1 MLGHAGPVDP
11 HTATGRSPIGR
22 ASWGRARERRSAAAV
37 GHVPAPPGEARRA
50 VQGPVVLARAP
61 ACMAEL
67 GVGPRGHPP
76 RYGRRLAPP
85 RIRVV
90 LDTPVAADRWAPPV
104 DQDLRRLIRQMAAAN
119 PLWGT
124 PRIHGELRKLGL
136 DVSERTVSR
145 LVPHRRRPPSQTW
158 RAFLQNH
165 VGSLVAVDFF
175 AVTTITRRV
184 LFVLVLLA
192 HDRRRILHVNVT
204 PHPTSAWTRQQ
215 LREAFPWS
223 TPRYLLHDRDAVFDA
238 AFSRTA
244 DALGMTEVRTA
255 PRSPWQNPSVERVI
269 GSIRRECLD
278 HVIALSERHL
288 QRLLRAY
295 VAYYQH
301 TRTHLALAKDT
312 PEPRPVHTNEGR
324 VVAIP
329 EVGGLHHRYKRRAA

>member
-1 MLGHAGPVDP
+1 MLARLIRTLRLVVLLLGGHRGVALENV
-11 HTATGRSPIGR
+11 AVRQQLAMYQR
-22 ASWGRARERRSAAAV
+22 RRARPAVRCRDRWFWLGLRRVWPNWASALVVIRPATVV
-37 GHVPAPPGEARRA
+37 GWHRRGFA
-50 VQGPVVLARAP
+50 W
-61 ACMAEL
+61 
-67 GVGPRGHPP
+67 
-76 RYGRRLAPP
+76 Y
-85 RIRVV
+85 